1 MEKTIKIGK
10 KSVKLNNN
18 IGWTLAYRDQF
29 GRDVIP
35 AIMPMFA
42 SAMDII
48 SGIVAETGKVE
59 KVSVEDGKVEKVTDE
74 DGKVKKVTVEDIMK
88 VIDGD
93 SLIDA
98 VIHLGGLEIVDFI
111 NIVWALAKCA
121 DEGIPEPSEWVKE
134 FDEFPLDVIAPEVIK
149 LVAKGVI
156 SSKNLERLKNL
167 TKTIQPLNSTPSS
180 SQDSNEA

>member
-48 SGIVAETGKVE
+48 SGIVAETGKVK
-59 KVSVEDGKVEKVTDE
+59 KVS
-74 DGKVKKVTVEDIMK
+74 VEDIMK

-98 VIHLGGLEIVDFI
+98 VVHLGGLEIVDFI

-121 DEGIPEPSEWVKE
+121 NEDIPEPSEWVKE

-156 SSKNLERLKNL
+156 SSKNLVRLKNL

-180 SQDSNEA
+180 SLDSNEA

>member
-59 KVSVEDGKVEKVTDE
+59 KVSVEDV
-74 DGKVKKVTVEDIMK
+74 MK

-98 VIHLGGLEIVDFI
+98 VIHLGGLEIADFI

-121 DEGIPEPSEWVKE
+121 NEDIPEPSEWVKE

-156 SSKNLERLKNL
+156 SSKNLVRLKNL

-180 SQDSNEA
+180 SLVSNGA